1 MAKTT
6 PINVSESSKHY
17 KFEYLNLIQ
26 GNISRMAGNSAL
38 MKGFAATIL
47 AAMLGMWLAD
57 NVKWYYIAVDL
68 IPVIAFVRLDIYY
81 LQLEKR
87 YRNLYNLVVE
97 GNVEGH
103 HYSLDLKGQAL
114 SRYKSSIYKGS
125 GFFKTMFS
133 TSIWAFYIWFFVLA
147 VIIMIFIA

>member
-1 MAKTT
+1 MAKATS
-6 PINVSESSKHY
+6 INVTESAKHY

-57 NVKWYYIAVDL
+57 NVKWYYIVVAF
-68 IPVIAFVRLDIYY
+68 IPVLAFIRLDIYY

-87 YRNLYNLVVE
+87 YRNLYELVAE
-97 GNVEGH
+97 GKIGEHNF
-103 HYSLDLKGQAL
+103 SLNLKGQTL
-114 SRYKSSIYKGS
+114 SKHKELINKDS
-125 GFFKTMFS
+125 GFFKTLVS
-133 TSIWAFYIWFFVLA
+133 TSIWAFYIWFLVL
-147 VIIMIFIA
+147 VVVMIVLIA

>member
-1 MAKTT
+1 MKNKGKL
-6 PINVSESSKHY
+6 NVTESSKHY

-47 AAMLGMWLAD
+47 AAMLGMWLSD
-57 NVKWYYIAVDL
+57 NVKWYYIPVAL
-68 IPVIAFVRLDIYY
+68 IPVIAFIRLDIYY

-87 YRNLYNLVVE
+87 YRNLYSLVI
-97 GNVEGH
+97 GGTIEGH
-103 HYSLDLKGQAL
+103 HYTLDLKGQAL
-114 SRYKSSIYKGS
+114 SMYKKMIYNGS
-125 GFFKTMFS
+125 GLFKTLFS
-133 TSIWAFYIWFFVLA
+133 TSILSFYIWFFALA

>member
-1 MAKTT
+1 MAKTAS
-6 PINVSESSKHY
+6 INISENSKHY

-47 AAMLGMWLAD
+47 AAMLGMWLSD
-57 NVKWYYIAVDL
+57 NVKWYYIPVAL

-87 YRNLYNLVVE
+87 YRNLYSLVID
-97 GNVEGH
+97 GTIEGH
-103 HYSLDLKGQAL
+103 HYTLDLKGHAL
-114 SRYKSSIYKGS
+114 IKYKTLIYNGS
-125 GFFKTMFS
+125 GFFKTLFS
-133 TSIWAFYIWFFVLA
+133 TSILSFYIWFFALA